1 MAVIDSQGRLFGRVN
16 LVDAILVLLLVA
28 ALPLAYAA
36 RVLFRDPPATLSQI
50 SPAAVNQGV
59 EGLIE
64 LTGQHFR
71 PYMRVSFGT
80 AQAASF
86 QFYGPTQAFVPV
98 PAALERGTY
107 DIVLFDHAR
116 EVARLPQALTVTG
129 PPRPAL
135 VRIQLSGAFT
145 GLTAEAVPKM
155 VVGMPLNAADGSLL
169 VIVTLGAPQPAVAR
183 VRVADTLVATSPVP
197 DLLDIPSTVVLV
209 CPTMV
214 AGDGSL
220 RCSVGG
226 IPLVPDV
233 HIAIHG
239 PAGRQLFRVDRV
251 DEVLKPEGMK

>member
-1 MAVIDSQGRLFGRVN
+1 MAMIDSQGKLFGRFN
-16 LVDAILVLLLVA
+16 LVDALLLLLLVV

-50 SPAAVNQGV
+50 SPGAVNQGID
-59 EGLIE
+59 GLIE

-98 PAALERGTY
+98 PAALERGVY
-107 DIVLFDHAR
+107 DVVLYDHAR
-116 EVARLPQALTVTG
+116 EVARLPQALTVIG

-135 VRIQLSGAFT
+135 VRVQVSGAFT
-145 GLTAEAVPKM
+145 GLTPDVAPKM
-155 VVGMPLNAADGSLL
+155 VVGMPLNSAEGSLL
-169 VIVTLGAPQPAVAR
+169 VVVSVGAPQPAIAR
-183 VRVADTLVATSPVP
+183 VRVADTLVSSSPVP
-197 DLLDIPSTVVLV
+197 GLLDVPATVVVV

-214 AGDGSL
+214 AADGSL
-220 RCSVGG
+220 RCGVGG
-226 IPLVPDV
+226 VQLVPDV

-239 PAGRQLFRVDRV
+239 PAGRQLFRIDKVDA
-251 DEVLKPEGMK
+251 VLAPEGMK